1 MDILY
6 YNGVISMPNEI
17 VDIEEFVRLSEK
29 AEECR
34 IKRLKDTI
42 KLKIKTSS
50 RLYTIKLE
58 KEKADPLIKRLK
70 CKTTE
75 V

>member
-1 MDILY
+1 
-6 YNGVISMPNEI
+6 MPTEM
-17 VDIEEFVRLSEK
+17 VDVEEFVKLSEK

-34 IKRLKDTI
+34 IKRLKDTV
-42 KLKIKTSS
+42 KLKIKTTG
-50 RLYTIKLE
+50 RLYTLQLE
-58 KEKADPLIKRLK
+58 KGKADVLIKRLK

>member
-1 MDILY
+1 
-6 YNGVISMPNEI
+6 MPTEI
-17 VDIEEFVRLSEK
+17 VDVEEFVKLSEK

-34 IKRLKDTI
+34 IKRLKDTV
-42 KLKIKTSS
+42 KLKIKTSG
-50 RLYTIKLE
+50 RLYTLKLE
-58 KEKADPLIKRLK
+58 TGKADALIKRLK